1 MKIFKK
7 TPWAFV
13 ILIGIVSLFAD
24 MTYEG
29 ARSISGPFLA
39 MLGASATVVGFVAG
53 FGEFLGYGLRLVSGI
68 ISDKTKR
75 YWTITFIGYVIN
87 LLAVPALALA
97 GSWQMAAV
105 LLILERT
112 GKAIRN
118 PSRDVMLAHATAS
131 LGHGKGFGIHEALDQ
146 IGAVTGPLI
155 VSFVLF
161 FSGSYAKSFG
171 VLIIPALLAL
181 TVLVVA
187 RINYPKTEQ
196 LEGKGKTDRP
206 IVSRK
211 FYLLYLAAVSLIA
224 AGFADYPLIAF
235 HFNRTGQVTTEW
247 IPVMYAV
254 AMSVDALAAM
264 ILGRYFDR
272 YGIKILIFST
282 LLALL
287 FAPLVFLGNFY
298 TALAGMVCWGIGM
311 GAQESIVKAVLASVL
326 PAERK
331 ATGFGIF
338 NATIGLFWFLG
349 SFFMGWLYGISIGW
363 LIAFSMVIQ
372 VASIPLF
379 VKLKNFKG

>member
-298 TALAGMVCWGIGM
+298 TALAGMACWGIGM